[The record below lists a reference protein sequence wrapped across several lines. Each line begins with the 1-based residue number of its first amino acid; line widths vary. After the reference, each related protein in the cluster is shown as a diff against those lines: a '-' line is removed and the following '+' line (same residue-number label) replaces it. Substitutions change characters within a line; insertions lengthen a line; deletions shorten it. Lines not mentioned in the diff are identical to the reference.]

1 MITRVNFLF
10 IVTALLGASA
20 FAQPLDPS
28 RLNLRADGGN
38 GRFTVSANTAMT
50 PAAVRAL
57 EKDTFA
63 LINEERA
70 NAGLAALNWSE
81 KIAEVARLHSNNM
94 AENDF
99 FSHRGLDGTM
109 VDGRAA
115 RFRMGEWK
123 AIGEN
128 IAFLK
133 GYDSPATVAVQKWL
147 QSASHRGNLLDPRW
161 KETAIGLAVTGDG
174 KYYFTQ
180 VFIR

>member
-1 MITRVNFLF
+1 MISRTVFLF
-10 IVTALLGASA
+10 ILTASLAASFA
-20 FAQPLDPS
+20 AQPLDTS
-28 RLNLRADGGN
+28 RLNLRTDVGS
-38 GRFTVSANTAMT
+38 GRISVSATTTIT

-70 NAGLAALNWSE
+70 NAGISLLNWSD
-81 KIAEVARLHSNNM
+81 KVAEVARLHSNNM
-94 AENDF
+94 AEYNF
-99 FSHRGLDGTM
+99 FSHRGLDGSM
-109 VDGRAA
+109 VDERAA
-115 RFRMGEWK
+115 RFDVNAWR

-133 GYDSPATVAVQKWL
+133 GYDSPARVAVQKWL
-147 QSASHRGNLLDPRW
+147 QSASHRSNLLDPRW
-161 KETAIGLAVTGDG
+161 SETAIGLAVSGDG